1 MSRPFLAFFNH
12 CFFFQQHSDED
23 FDQEEEGH
31 NNIAK
36 VNNQPAGQIHW
47 RFNWNTKLICV
58 LPPALAQKSSIL
70 SYDDDEEE
78 EEDDDE
84 EEDSDIF
91 GESDRDDED
100 DDATVSLF
108 QLLSCGL

>member
-1 MSRPFLAFFNH
+1 MKILIKRKKVIIILQRYATNLLAKSIEDLNGRQNEFV
-12 CFFFQQHSDED
+12 CFHS
-23 FDQEEEGH
+23 
-31 NNIAK
+31 
-36 VNNQPAGQIHW
+36 
-47 RFNWNTKLICV
+47 
-58 LPPALAQKSSIL
+58 ALTQKSSIL

-78 EEDDDE
+78 EEDDE

-108 QLLSCGL
+108 QLLPCSL